1 MNGLPDFIIIGAG
14 KCGTTSLHNYLN
26 QHPQVYICPQKETFF
41 FTDDLTRQKNRVW
54 GAVGDLAA
62 YQALF
67 EAAPPHKTRGEIST
81 VYYAYP
87 PSAQSIYSLIPEV
100 KIIAILRDPANR
112 AFSDYQMHVQSGS
125 ENRDFDS
132 LITANNRYVR
142 LGFYYSHLLPFFET
156 CPATNIKILLF
167 EDFRKNPANF
177 LQELFNFIQ
186 VDPTFIPDMEV
197 KAREGGLPKNQ
208 AVNSLLN
215 KPNPLRTTVAT
226 IMKLF
231 IPLDLRQNIRSS
243 LVKKNLAKTKLS
255 PTTRQKLINLYRD
268 DICQLQDLLQ
278 RDLSPWLK

>member
-62 YQALF
+62 YQTLF